1 METPQA
7 STQTLNPPDNREP
20 APDRVRI
27 VSTPGTRGG
36 KPRIDGHRITVEDV
50 AVWHERMG
58 MSPDEIVTSHPTIS
72 LSQVHAALAYYFEHK
87 DQIDADI
94 AEGERFVEEMKAKNP
109 PSRLQQLL
117 QARKATNGS
126 NDSLPPG

>member
-7 STQTLNPPDNREP
+7 PTQTLNPPDNREP

-58 MSPDEIVTSHPTIS
+58 MSPDEIVYNYPTIT
-72 LSQVHAALAYYFEHK
+72 LSDVYAALAYYFENRER
-87 DQIDADI
+87 INADI
-94 AEGERFVEEMKAKNP
+94 LEGELYVQEMKAKFGP
-109 PSRLQQLL
+109 GPLQEQLRRRTADAPDDSFPS
-117 QARKATNGS
+117 
-126 NDSLPPG
+126 